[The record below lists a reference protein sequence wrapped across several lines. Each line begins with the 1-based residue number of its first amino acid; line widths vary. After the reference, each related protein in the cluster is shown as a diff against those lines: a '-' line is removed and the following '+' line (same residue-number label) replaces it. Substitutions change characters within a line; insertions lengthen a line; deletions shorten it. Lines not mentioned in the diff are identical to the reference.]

1 MSAIYNRNEPQQLW
15 AIKVWWNGY
24 GEGVAACRKCTPSE
38 RDREETYE
46 TLNAPVW
53 SRVKLGCKTRSFVD
67 TVQKRTGLR
76 RTSFS
81 TSSQFFREEISL
93 QERTCSNFLLKNSV
107 TKIKFSLIL
116 EDFNLAFHS
125 VIAKRKQ
132 IPSKSVITLC
142 SPEHRK
148 VVMFTGTPKNVF
160 SETPDSGHVLQN
172 NGELS
177 HWPNNGKLSPEKHDH
192 VYDYHA
198 GGSAEISMVVAPPVI
213 YISLPLRLFKSD
225 RSGTPSVQGLRF
237 WRSFDER
244 LGCDCKL
251 WIPRP
256 KGQAFGDLL
265 CI

>member
-1 MSAIYNRNEPQQLW
+1 MSAIYNRNEPQKLW

-24 GEGVAACRKCTPSE
+24 GEGVAACRKRTPSE
-38 RDREETYE
+38 RDREETYG

-142 SPEHRK
+142 SPE
-148 VVMFTGTPKNVF
+148 
-160 SETPDSGHVLQN
+160 SCHV
-172 NGELS
+172 
-177 HWPNNGKLSPEKHDH
+177 HWNTKKR
-192 VYDYHA
+192 V
-198 GGSAEISMVVAPPVI
+198 
-213 YISLPLRLFKSD
+213 
-225 RSGTPSVQGLRF
+225 
-237 WRSFDER
+237 
-244 LGCDCKL
+244 
-251 WIPRP
+251 
-256 KGQAFGDLL
+256 
-265 CI
+265 